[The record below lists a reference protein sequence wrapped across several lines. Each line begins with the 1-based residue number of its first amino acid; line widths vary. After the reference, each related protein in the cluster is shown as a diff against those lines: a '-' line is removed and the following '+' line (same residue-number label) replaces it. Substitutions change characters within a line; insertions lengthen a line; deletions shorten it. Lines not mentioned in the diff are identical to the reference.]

1 MAVTQTITFTKSDTT
16 FQNDIE
22 SQNELEGIVND
33 SDYTS
38 YLTDLK
44 TAGTLTETTAFD
56 VDTQTHTLV
65 RTWNTKEAFDLW
77 ESSKSTEIANHGAS
91 LDAAGFTYTINTV
104 E

>member
-38 YLTDLK
+38 YLADLRSND
-44 TAGTLTETTAFD
+44 TLQETTSLN

-65 RTWNTKEAFDLW
+65 RIWNTKEAFDLW
-77 ESSKSTEIANHGAS
+77 ESSKSAEIASHTAA
-91 LDAAGFTYTINTV
+91 LDAAGVTYTINT
-104 E
+104 EE